1 MFSLLGTKL
10 LAAKHS
16 AVAAV
21 KKFVKGKEEGA
32 SMVEYAILLGL
43 VTALVIAAVVTLGG
57 KVQAAFNAV
66 NSAWTS

>member
-1 MFSLLGTKL
+1 MQELFILKNLVVGS
-10 LAAKHS
+10 
-16 AVAAV
+16 V
-21 KKFVKGKEEGA
+21 KKFLSKKEEGA

-43 VTALVIAAVVTLGG
+43 ITALVIAAVVTLGG